1 MQEGNCFSV
10 LKLKGCCEF
19 VQIHRTQLGNSWNIN
34 SCVYVKKLLWI
45 CANTQELGS
54 SWNTNLCV
62 CVCKRNRPQRKCIKL
77 THIQLNKLLQKSLE
91 TSSFEKHFQL
101 QYHSDNYCTHIHSN
115 SLAKIPLHLAKN
127 WYMIPEQSTE
137 RPIKVFLGVYY
148 WWRLK
153 CSLKSFPTNQGT
165 ADQTQI

>member
-1 MQEGNCFSV
+1 MCVCKETVVNLCKYTGIREQLEY
-10 LKLKGCCEF
+10 KL
-19 VQIHRTQLGNSWNIN
+19 V
-34 SCVYVKKLLWI
+34 
-45 CANTQELGS
+45 
-54 SWNTNLCV
+54 CV

-148 WWRLK
+148 
-153 CSLKSFPTNQGT
+153 
-165 ADQTQI
+165 